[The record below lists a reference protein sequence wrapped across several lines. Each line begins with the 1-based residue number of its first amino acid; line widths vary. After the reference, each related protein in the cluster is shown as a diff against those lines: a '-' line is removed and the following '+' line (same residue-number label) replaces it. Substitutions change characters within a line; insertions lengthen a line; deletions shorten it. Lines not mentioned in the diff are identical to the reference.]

1 MGATLWAL
9 SATSMVSAQAPAPP
23 IVPQQQLLPHQ
34 PQPLQPPHPPPP
46 QPQLSAQQ
54 PQPQLQLLQPPA
66 QQQLAAAQLAQHPV
80 DQLLVSP
87 VSSHSH
93 SLGSPTTAVL
103 IGSMEANLLAP
114 LGAPQRLIQ

>member
-1 MGATLWAL
+1 
-9 SATSMVSAQAPAPP
+9 MVSVPAPALPV
-23 IVPQQQLLPHQ
+23 VPQQQLLPHQ
-34 PQPLQPPHPPPP
+34 PQPLQQPH
-46 QPQLSAQQ
+46 
-54 PQPQLQLLQPPA
+54 PQLQPLQPPA

-114 LGAPQRLIQ
+114 LGAPQRLIQVEFM